1 MSMILSRR
9 YISILKVVFLLLVF
23 VGTCGCSKSS
33 TPKEYGYFRIV
44 TPEHTYD
51 MLSQKTLSSSAMLPY
66 TFSMNR
72 AAVALSADSIH
83 PLWINVHYP
92 SIDATVHCSYLPIQ
106 NNLPQLLNDAQ
117 EFVYSHSV
125 KATAIPEQEYVDSI
139 NHVYGMYYELEG
151 NTATPIQFYLMD
163 STKHFFRAAVYINT
177 IPNQDSL
184 TPVIDFLKVD
194 TRHLVESFRWR

>member
-1 MSMILSRR
+1 MTLLRP
-9 YISILKVVFLLLVF
+9 YIGIFKVAFLLLVF
-23 VGTCGCSKSS
+23 IAACGCSKSS
-33 TPKEYGYFRIV
+33 IPKEYGYFRIV

-51 MLSQKTLSSSAMLPY
+51 MLSQKSPCSSDILPY

-72 AAVALSADSIH
+72 AALALSADSTH

-92 SIDATVHCSYLPIQ
+92 SINATIHCSYLPIQ

-117 EFVYSHSV
+117 EFVYSHTI
-125 KATAIPEQEYVDSI
+125 KATAIPEQEYVDTI

-184 TPVIDFLKVD
+184 APVIDFLKVD
-194 TRHLVESFRWR
+194 ARHLVESFRWR